1 MGVTYL
7 PSQSRKKQDVPLP
20 YTASPWKLLWADIL
34 LFIRSL
40 WSLPGI
46 ILPLTPWNSGAL
58 DELYPSK
65 ENLWDIVVH
74 IFLAVYQLIFLLS
87 LPILFILAFPAL
99 GIGIYMTVALTLN
112 WVFCRFALNGS
123 ARILQSQV
131 PVEHRPEH
139 DREHWVFINGVGA
152 GHHWLQSNLDRL
164 AYTFG
169 RNITGVHNPTTG
181 IVFDIIECLIQRN
194 FSYATSDV
202 RDAYAIIKEDL
213 LNPKYKK
220 VILILHSQGGI
231 EGGLVIDW
239 LLDEMPRELLQ
250 DLEVYTFG
258 NAANHFNNPFKSLS
272 QAHRNEAEG
281 ETPQVSPAAIGT
293 KTIRRIEHYANSK
306 DFVSVWGILN
316 FANIPNRYMGR
327 VFVRP
332 GSGHQFIQHHLD
344 TMFTLGKDMK
354 TLDTNDFMEMEVK
367 VQPDELNRLKADGR
381 DTGDRVGHHDID
393 FPCDEMNANVS
404 LLQSDGSFR
413 RKMKVKELSRLWL
426 YRNGASPIDGS

>member
-1 MGVTYL
+1 M
-7 PSQSRKKQDVPLP
+7 
-20 YTASPWKLLWADIL
+20 
-34 LFIRSL
+34 
-40 WSLPGI
+40 
-46 ILPLTPWNSGAL
+46 
-58 DELYPSK
+58 
-65 ENLWDIVVH
+65 
-74 IFLAVYQLIFLLS
+74 
-87 LPILFILAFPAL
+87 
-99 GIGIYMTVALTLN
+99 
-112 WVFCRFALNGS
+112 
-123 ARILQSQV
+123 
-131 PVEHRPEH
+131 
-139 DREHWVFINGVGA
+139 
-152 GHHWLQSNLDRL
+152 
-164 AYTFG
+164 
-169 RNITGVHNPTTG
+169 G

-202 RDAYAIIKEDL
+202 RDAYAIIKENL
-213 LNPKYKK
+213 LDPKYKK

-258 NAANHFNNPFKSLS
+258 NAANHFNNPVKTLS
-272 QAHRNEAEG
+272 HAHRNESEG
-281 ETPQVSPAAIGT
+281 ESPQVSPAAIGT

-332 GSGHQFIQHHLD
+332 GSGHQFVQHHLD

-354 TLDTNDFMEMEVK
+354 TLDTNDFMEMEVE
-367 VQPDELNRLKADGR
+367 VQPDELNRPTADET
-381 DTGDRVGHHDID
+381 DTGDRVNHDEIN
-393 FPCDEMNANVS
+393 FLYDEMNGTAS

-413 RKMKVKELSRLWL
+413 RKMKVKDLSRLWL

>member
-1 MGVTYL
+1 
-7 PSQSRKKQDVPLP
+7 
-20 YTASPWKLLWADIL
+20 
-34 LFIRSL
+34 
-40 WSLPGI
+40 
-46 ILPLTPWNSGAL
+46 
-58 DELYPSK
+58 
-65 ENLWDIVVH
+65 
-74 IFLAVYQLIFLLS
+74 
-87 LPILFILAFPAL
+87 
-99 GIGIYMTVALTLN
+99 
-112 WVFCRFALNGS
+112 
-123 ARILQSQV
+123 
-131 PVEHRPEH
+131 
-139 DREHWVFINGVGA
+139 
-152 GHHWLQSNLDRL
+152 
-164 AYTFG
+164 
-169 RNITGVHNPTTG
+169 
-181 IVFDIIECLIQRN
+181 LIQRN

-354 TLDTNDFMEMEVK
+354 TLDTNNFMEMEVE

-381 DTGDRVGHHDID
+381 DTGDRFGHHDID

-404 LLQSDGSFR
+404 LVQSDGSFR